1 MNKRQAFFADLP
13 ALIYV
18 VPGADYVAL
27 SVGADL
33 TPAERRGLRI
43 RDLGAYCDRH

>member
-18 VPGADYVAL
+18 VPGADYVAPSL
-27 SVGADL
+27 RADL
-33 TPAERRGLRI
+33 TPAERSGLRI
-43 RDLGAYCDRH
+43 RNGVVA